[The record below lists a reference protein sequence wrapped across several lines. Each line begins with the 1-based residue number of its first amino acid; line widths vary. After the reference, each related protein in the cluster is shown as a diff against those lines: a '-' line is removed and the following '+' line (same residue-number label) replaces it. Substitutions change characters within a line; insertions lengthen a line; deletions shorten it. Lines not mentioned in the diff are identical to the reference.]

1 MDIKGQSILITGG
14 ASGMGAATA
23 QLLAAQGASVC
34 LLDKNYESA
43 QRLAE
48 DIAGHAVACDVSD
61 PASVEQA
68 VSEAEK
74 LQGAARICINCAG
87 IAPARRIVSRDGPM
101 PLDEFKQVIQ
111 VNLIGSF
118 NVLRLA
124 AAAMMQLPELAGSR
138 ERGIII
144 NTASIAAYDGQ
155 TGQAA
160 YSAAKGGIVS
170 LTLPAAREF
179 AKFGIRVNTIAP
191 GLIATPMLLNMPD
204 PVREHLAEA
213 TQFPKR
219 FGYPEEYAK
228 LVAHMIDNELL
239 NGEVVRLDGAV
250 RLPPA

>member
-1 MDIKGQSILITGG
+1 MQIKGQTALITGG

-23 QLLAAQGASVC
+23 QLLATQGAKIC
-34 LLDKNYESA
+34 LLDKNYELA

-48 DIAGHAVACDVSD
+48 DIGGHAIACDVSD
-61 PASVEQA
+61 AASVEQA
-68 VSEAEK
+68 ISAAEK
-74 LQGAARICINCAG
+74 LQGAARICVNCAG
-87 IAPARRIVSRDGPM
+87 IAPAQRIVGREGPM
-101 PLDEFKQVIQ
+101 ALNEFNQVIQ

-124 AAAMMQLPELAGSR
+124 AAAMMQLSELEETG

-155 TGQAA
+155 IGQAA

-191 GLIATPMLLNMPD
+191 GLIDTPMLLNMPA
-204 PVREHLAEA
+204 PVREHLAQV

-239 NGEVVRLDGAV
+239 NGEVIRLDGAV
-250 RLPPA
+250 RLPAK